1 MYRCRVSPDSSTI
14 PKWVASSEQSYLH
27 TCRCHNCLMSNV
39 YKITLCHCTA
49 TISIVEHDRRCHV
62 QLSMQ
67 VCSTSSEGPIGGLP
81 TPSIISV
88 NSEGQ
93 FELCNG
99 VQLHMF
105 ISQPPCGDAC
115 VIDSNLQPASRL
127 PRPESSAHAADMQQ
141 NQLPQKDIDS
151 SGEGSSGTRVSQTR
165 DNSWHT
171 THTSSDGQ
179 GLPSGPLFTRM
190 HLTAS
195 ESSAPPTLRG
205 PGWLVEDSQGCQSG
219 LQQADDML
227 RGECRGA
234 RQGLGHLCRKP
245 GRGDTTLSMSCSD
258 KLARW
263 TLLGVQVCC
272 CELCMCCDDVVV
284 CRGALPRSCLSL
296 IVNSTYLMTLLA
308 LDWCSPSSSSAS
320 SSLFCVNGLPEFE
333 LQDGCY
339 IMVHKRV
346 TL

>member
-1 MYRCRVSPDSSTI
+1 MVYVRVQSCCAVPCRYALLPPYSTPWGVKLRAHHDSNTTLMPDPASLHTTTVGTA
-14 PKWVASSEQSYLH
+14 VASAVLRAFEGLPKTGKPQVHEH
-27 TCRCHNCLMSNV
+27 TVLAGFVVSRKEEASMEYHVVALGTGTKCLGAQKRTCQGDLINDSHAEV
-39 YKITLCHCTA
+39 IAKRALQVWLYGELDA
-49 TISIVEHDRRCHV
+49 A
-62 QLSMQ
+62 LSQ

-205 PGWLVEDSQGCQSG
+205 PE
-219 LQQADDML
+219 A
-227 RGECRGA
+227 
-234 RQGLGHLCRKP
+234 H
-245 GRGDTTLSMSCSD
+245 GRGW
-258 KLARW
+258 AIYA
-263 TLLGVQVCC
+263 
-272 CELCMCCDDVVV
+272 E
-284 CRGALPRSCLSL
+284 SL
-296 IVNSTYLMTLLA
+296 EGGILH
-308 LDWCSPSSSSAS
+308 CP
-320 SSLFCVNGLPEFE
+320 
-333 LQDGCY
+333 
-339 IMVHKRV
+339 
-346 TL
+346 